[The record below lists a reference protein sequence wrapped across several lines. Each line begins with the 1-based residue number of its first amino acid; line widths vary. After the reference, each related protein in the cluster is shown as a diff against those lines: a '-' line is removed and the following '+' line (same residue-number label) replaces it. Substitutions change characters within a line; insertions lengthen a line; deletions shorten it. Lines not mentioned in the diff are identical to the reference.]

1 VHVRLRG
8 LGRARSCVDTLT
20 ALRLLANLV
29 RTRSLFLAF
38 YAAAHE
44 ILGHRWRGGV
54 LSCPCPRYDVVIT
67 QLVDGRP
74 VGRLRVLTC
83 ARHDPGW

>member
-1 VHVRLRG
+1 MHVRLRG
-8 LGRARSCVDTLT
+8 LSRARSDANTLT
-20 ALRLLANLV
+20 ALRLLADLV

-44 ILGHRWRGGV
+44 VLGHRWRGGA
-54 LSCPCPRYDVVIT
+54 LSCPCPSYEVVIT
-67 QLVDGRP
+67 QYVDGRP
-74 VGRLRVLTC
+74 RGRLRILTC

>member
-8 LGRARSCVDTLT
+8 LSRARSDADTLT
-20 ALRLLANLV
+20 PLRLLANLV

-38 YAAAHE
+38 YATAHE
-44 ILGHRWRGGV
+44 MMGHRWRGGA
-54 LSCPCPRYDVVIT
+54 LSCPCPKYDVVIT

-74 VGRLRVLTC
+74 RGRLRILTC
-83 ARHDPGW
+83 ARHDLGW